1 MPRRMQPRALL
12 AVLITVLASLA
23 AVAPASAYFRNYT
36 VVSNSTPMNSVTL
49 KSGLVSVGGCPGPI
63 FGGGASITPVLP
75 NLGLHTAKQFGGYQ
89 FGGAETDG
97 ESPRWAVNGR
107 GFCGENTATPPPA
120 GGAGAY
126 FKALQ
131 IVSRTS
137 GFNSLPVKTAVARC
151 PAGKTAITGGAELS
165 DTTSDIALVSLGRT
179 EGGRS
184 WRVIAHEVDS
194 TTARWSVEAD
204 ATCANITT
212 ETATADYLNGY
223 TSQVNPST
231 PSNSDSPKTIT
242 RTCPAGTPYVIGGGA
257 GVLGNTPKVVITRSS
272 PGAAGLSN
280 TWTVV
285 ARETDPTAAAWA
297 LNASISCV
305 AVNGGPP
312 A

>member
-1 MPRRMQPRALL
+1 MPRRKQRTLL
-12 AVLITVLASLA
+12 AVLITLAASLA

-36 VVSNSTPMNSVTL
+36 VRTNSTPFNSVGM
-49 KSGLVSVGGCPGPI
+49 KSGLVPVTGCPGPI
-63 FGGGASITPVLP
+63 FGGGAFISPRIG
-75 NLGLHTAKQFGGYQ
+75 NIGLHTAKQFGGYQ
-89 FGGAETDG
+89 FGATETDS
-97 ESPRWAVNGR
+97 ESARWAVHGR

-131 IVSRTS
+131 IVARTS
-137 GFNSLPVKTAVARC
+137 SFDSLPVKTAIARC
-151 PAGKTAITGGAELS
+151 PAGKSALTGGAELS
-165 DTTSDIALVSLGRT
+165 DTTSDIALTSLQRI
-179 EGGRS
+179 ENGRS

-194 TTARWSVEAD
+194 TGSRWSVEAH
-204 ATCANITT
+204 AVCANITT
-212 ETATADYLNGY
+212 ETATTDYVNGY
-223 TSQVNPST
+223 TAQFNPAT
-231 PSNSDSPKTIT
+231 PTNSDSPKTIT

-257 GVLGNTPKVVITRSS
+257 GVLGNAPKVVITRSS

-285 ARETDPTAAAWA
+285 ARETDPTGASWA